1 MHRAQP
7 TLELLLL
14 LLLPFSLFSSTL
26 GAHPPFYSGSAHIH
40 PRAYVT
46 PSTKLASYDYVIA
59 GGGLAGLALAARL
72 SEDENITV
80 LVLEAGDSGDAVAA
94 KISAFFLFS
103 FSWFLEVC
111 FSTRLDSPGGTY
123 YNSLLG
129 TSYDYAYKTVPQ
141 MNAGNRV
148 LTWPRGKVRPTLPST
163 LFCPFVRL
171 FARSKRVDRSSE
183 AHRTSTGCTSFV
195 QAQCKSTHGASS
207 SRTIPGHGTTFSPQ

>member
-7 TLELLLL
+7 TLELLL

-59 GGGLAGLALAARL
+59 GGGLAGLTLAARL
-72 SEDENITV
+72 SEDGNTTV
-80 LVLEAGDSGDAVAA
+80 LVIEAGDSGDAVAA
-94 KISAFFLFS
+94 KISAFFLS
-103 FSWFLEVC
+103 FVFFLVLRGLL
-111 FSTRLDSPGGTY
+111 SMRLDSPGGTY

-129 TSYDYAYKTVPQ
+129 TSYDYAYKNVPQ
-141 MNAGNRV
+141 VNAGNRV
-148 LTWPRGKVRPTLPST
+148 LTWPRGKVRPTLSST

-183 AHRTSTGCTSFV
+183 AHQTSTGCTSSV
-195 QAQCKSTHGASS
+195 QAQSKSTHGASS
-207 SRTIPGHGTTFSPQ
+207 SRTIPGHGTTSSPQ